1 MFIIYTRTD
10 MSGKWLAIEK
20 MEFLGKVYM
29 EVEIWGFFNQAG
41 QLQSQGGNK
50 RIFYQAVR
58 KSNP

>member
-1 MFIIYTRTD
+1 

-29 EVEIWGFFNQAG
+29 EVEIWEFFNQAD